1 MSDHEIPAYFLK
13 TVRTA
18 PSMPIAHGVCVC
30 VCPTDSGVQGERI
43 THLYFYKDNSTAF
56 S

>member
-1 MSDHEIPAYFLK
+1 MSDHEIPVYFLK

-18 PSMPIAHGVCVC
+18 PSMPIARGVC

-43 THLYFYKDNSTAF
+43 TRLYFYKDNSTAF